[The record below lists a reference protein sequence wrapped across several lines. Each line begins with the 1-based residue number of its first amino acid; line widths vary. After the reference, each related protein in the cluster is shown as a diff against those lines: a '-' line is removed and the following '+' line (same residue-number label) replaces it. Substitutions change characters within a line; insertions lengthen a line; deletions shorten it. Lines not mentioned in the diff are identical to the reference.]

1 VLLLW
6 RARFTLVCL
15 IRHIL
20 VQRLSG
26 IIVQPLESA
35 WALLKAL
42 TESDREYAS
51 WYGGI
56 PPKRYDEEGNLVGT
70 VQGTH
75 GGLSRPYQQLGPPRP
90 KVPEYKQVGGQV
102 LPLSFEEHREVRDS
116 PDFQQRMSEWK
127 ATRQQYGEAEKLL
140 RPASVSHASVQRDME
155 ERGMGGGES
164 SRLHVPT
171 HGMNPPLSEV
181 DAQRFEEDD
190 MEEQQQWERHGS
202 PDEQFDEEEE
212 PSNPFTVGSRAAQ
225 RQVRL
230 GEIEREHRAARKARQ
245 EARRSN
251 KPPRIPAMRG
261 THKRVGIKRGDN

>member
-1 VLLLW
+1 M
-6 RARFTLVCL
+6 
-15 IRHIL
+15 
-20 VQRLSG
+20 
-26 IIVQPLESA
+26 QPLESA

-42 TESDREYAS
+42 TESDREFAS

-56 PPKRYDEEGNLVGT
+56 PPNRYDEEGNLVGT

-102 LPLSFEEHREVRDS
+102 LPLSNEEKWEIRDS
-116 PDFQQRMSEWK
+116 PDFQQRMSEWE
-127 ATRQQYGEAEKLL
+127 ATRQQYGEAEKFL

-190 MEEQQQWERHGS
+190 MEEQQQWERHGF

-212 PSNPFTVGSRAAQ
+212 PSNPFTVGSRAAR

-230 GEIEREHRAARKARQ
+230 GEIDAEQRAARQARKL
-245 EARRSN
+245 ARRSSA
-251 KPPRIPAMRG
+251 PPRIPVRRG
-261 THKRVGIKRGDN
+261 RGRVGRAD

>member
-1 VLLLW
+1 M
-6 RARFTLVCL
+6 
-15 IRHIL
+15 
-20 VQRLSG
+20 QRLSG

-42 TESDREYAS
+42 TESDREFAS

-75 GGLSRPYQQLGPPRP
+75 GGLSRPYQQLGPSYPE
-90 KVPEYKQVGGQV
+90 VPNYKQVGGQL
-102 LPLSFEEHREVRDS
+102 LPLSSEEKREIENS
-116 PDFQQRMSEWK
+116 PDFQQRMNEWQ
-127 ATRQQYGEAEKLL
+127 ATRRKYGEAEKLL
-140 RPASVSHASVQRDME
+140 RPVSVSHASVQRDRE
-155 ERGMGGGES
+155 QRARGGIGDT
-164 SRLHVPT
+164 RLHVPT
-171 HGMNPPLSEV
+171 HGMNPPLSEL

-190 MEEQQQWERHGS
+190 MAQQEEWERYGF

-212 PSNPFTVGSRAAQ
+212 PSNPFTVGSRAAR
-225 RQVRL
+225 RQLRL
-230 GEIEREHRAARKARQ
+230 NEIDAEQRAAKKERQ

>member
-1 VLLLW
+1 M
-6 RARFTLVCL
+6 
-15 IRHIL
+15 
-20 VQRLSG
+20 QRLSG

-42 TESDREYAS
+42 TESDREFAS

-75 GGLSRPYQQLGPPRP
+75 GGLSRPYQQLGPSYP
-90 KVPEYKQVGGQV
+90 KVPNYKQVGGQL
-102 LPLSFEEHREVRDS
+102 LPLSSEEKREIENS
-116 PDFQQRMSEWK
+116 PDFQQRMNEWE
-127 ATRQQYGEAEKLL
+127 ATRRQYAEAEQFL

-155 ERGMGGGES
+155 ERAMGGVGES

-190 MEEQQQWERHGS
+190 MAEQQQWERYGF
-202 PDEQFDEEEE
+202 PDEQIDDEEEE
-212 PSNPFTVGSRAAQ
+212 PSNPFTVGSRAAW
-225 RQVRL
+225 RQMRL
-230 GEIEREHRAARKARQ
+230 GEIDAKQRDAKEARKL
-245 EARRSN
+245 ARRSN

-261 THKRVGIKRGDN
+261 RDKRVGIKRGDKDN